1 MLEQTNNRRISESK
15 WSKKKVHF
23 GCGNYLNF
31 QDHDLCTK
39 NIKLKA

>member
-1 MLEQTNNRRISESK
+1 MLEQTNNRRIGESK

-23 GCGNYLNF
+23 GCGKYLNF